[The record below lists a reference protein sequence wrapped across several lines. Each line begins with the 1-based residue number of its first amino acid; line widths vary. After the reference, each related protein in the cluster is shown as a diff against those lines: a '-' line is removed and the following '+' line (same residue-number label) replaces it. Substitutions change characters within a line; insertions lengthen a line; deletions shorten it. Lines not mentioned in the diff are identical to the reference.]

1 MAFFI
6 RDLKPANILLAS
18 SGRTKAKGTF
28 APEAPTGEDRFIVR
42 YEKGGYIAKI
52 SDMGLGKQL
61 AGQSSFGLSTLGAAS
76 IQGSVNGGESSRLV
90 GAGPGSVGWQAPEV
104 MAIRWSAES
113 SSVKS
118 GECNSR
124 TDSLIE
130 ASPLDAAMS
139 SRTSRSVDIF
149 SLGCIFHCTLV
160 PGTHPFGDW
169 YEREV
174 NIMRNKAS
182 TEELLD
188 LSPDAHDLIT
198 AMISRDATQRPTAQ
212 EVCEHPFFWSPRKKL
227 AFLCD
232 VSDRIEVDAQLV
244 EQGKEASSRFAA
256 NVFAM
261 ERNAAQVVG
270 TAWDQSLDP
279 DLISNVSKF
288 RTYDPS
294 SVRDF
299 LRLIRN
305 KHHHYDELPGHVKVR
320 VGPNPDGLLF
330 YFESRFPR
338 LLMHCFRL
346 SKELLD
352 ADDPLALKYS
362 IPTTITPRRRLEA
375 NQLKSVVYDDCLD
388 NIQVQRQD
396 SNPEVE
402 FRTLESNIQAST
414 DTCGHQEHMYETVDT
429 LNGVD
434 CDYNS
439 LGESPEFQVAAE
451 TDQGVDME
459 HLRWDAIAPILPAGD
474 IVIWDGSTA
483 AKTFK
488 CRGWWRADDEWTRRG
503 DSNLKKLDGNLAR
516 CADDSKFRTRLCNH
530 WDSSLGTFCPM
541 QKRNKCIFAHGPV
554 ELRVKEGKKTR
565 WGKLVDA
572 NGNNSNPKHSGGED
586 TYGAARSIEAT
597 RKEEGKWNT
606 GKLAQG
612 KAKPKANQTSARN

>member
-1 MAFFI
+1 MASLESTSAIAESSVNGDGVRNVGVIQVTDDVLGFGGHGTVVYRGTLDSRQVAVKRMLKAYHASADREISLLIESDGHPNVVRYFLKEVKGDFVYLALELCDMSLHDLI
-6 RDLKPANILLAS
+6 AELRRHSVEPVLAAPQLRKLSRRLYTKLRAADLKPANILLAW
-18 SGRTKAKGTF
+18 SGRTKVKAAFTPDGLK
-28 APEAPTGEDRFIVR
+28 GEDEFIVR

-76 IQGSVNGGESSRLV
+76 IQGSVNGCESRLV

-118 GECNSR
+118 GESNSR
-124 TDSLIE
+124 TDSLME
-130 ASPLDAAMS
+130 TSPLDAAMS

-149 SLGCIFHCTLV
+149 SLGCIFHCTSSLELIRLEI
-160 PGTHPFGDW
+160 GTSG
-169 YEREV
+169 
-174 NIMRNKAS
+174 K
-182 TEELLD
+182 
-188 LSPDAHDLIT
+188 
-198 AMISRDATQRPTAQ
+198 DATQRPTAQ

-232 VSDRIEVDAQLV
+232 ISDRIENDAQLWSRAK
-244 EQGKEASSRFAA
+244 GISRFAA
-256 NVFAM
+256 NVFAI

-270 TAWDQSLDP
+270 TAWDQLDP

-305 KHHHYDELPGHVKVR
+305 KHHHYDELPGHVKGR
-320 VGPNPDGLLF
+320 IPD
-330 YFESRFPR
+330 P
-338 LLMHCFRL
+338 
-346 SKELLD
+346 
-352 ADDPLALKYS
+352 
-362 IPTTITPRRRLEA
+362 EA
-375 NQLKSVVYDDCLD
+375 
-388 NIQVQRQD
+388 
-396 SNPEVE
+396 
-402 FRTLESNIQAST
+402 NIQAST
-414 DTCGHQEHMYETVDT
+414 DTYTHQERKYETFDT
-429 LNGVD
+429 LNGAVRD
-434 CDYNS
+434 DNF
-439 LGESPEFQVAAE
+439 LVESTECQVA
-451 TDQGVDME
+451 TDTNHVVDME
-459 HLRWDAIAPILPAGD
+459 KGQWDATAPLLPDGD

-488 CRGWWRADDEWTRRG
+488 SRGWLRADDEWIRRG

-530 WDSSLGTFCPM
+530 WDKSLGTFCPM
-541 QKRNKCIFAHGPV
+541 QNEISVFCARSG
-554 ELRVKEGKKTR
+554 RVTCQRRQKSR

-586 TYGAARSIEAT
+586 TYSRSIY
-597 RKEEGKWNT
+597 
-606 GKLAQG
+606 
-612 KAKPKANQTSARN
+612 